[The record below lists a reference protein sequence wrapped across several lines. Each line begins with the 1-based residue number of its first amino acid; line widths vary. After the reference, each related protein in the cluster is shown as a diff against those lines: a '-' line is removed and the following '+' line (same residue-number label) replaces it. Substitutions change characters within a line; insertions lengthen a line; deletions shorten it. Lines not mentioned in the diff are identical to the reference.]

1 MPRKFVGTGRGAG
14 GRPKPINDV
23 ADKSAAWIFRNRFE
37 ISAFPNSLRRLELR
51 HALSRRMQCFP
62 PPGINR
68 DPSREVI
75 DDSREMLQ
83 YVTVD

>member
-1 MPRKFVGTGRGAG
+1 
-14 GRPKPINDV
+14 
-23 ADKSAAWIFRNRFE
+23 
-37 ISAFPNSLRRLELR
+37 LELR

-83 YVTVD
+83 YVTAD

>member
-1 MPRKFVGTGRGAG
+1 
-14 GRPKPINDV
+14 
-23 ADKSAAWIFRNRFE
+23 
-37 ISAFPNSLRRLELR
+37 
-51 HALSRRMQCFP
+51 MQWFP

-68 DPSREVI
+68 DPAREVI